1 MGRERLEGVW
11 KMRHRHSGPK
21 VSYRT
26 TKGRVMFRERPIHSH
41 KMFIKKYQPIVN
53 IAKKKGYKVFDLD
66 RRQSTVDEVDIPETY
81 KTDGMIVPDEEGNQR
96 RDLIFIDDDAKEDF
110 KKRAFA
116 HELGHQ
122 HLFASGEDDGS
133 EDSNLPKIEHKADKI
148 GADILGMTVKEFN
161 SPDVTYKDVISN
173 ERKGFFSDREEDEMS
188 DEEYIAKQAIEES
201 GKKAAEMDTED
212 VKIITRGVK
221 EDYDAGIDKIKSSR
235 WQAFAED
242 EDE

>member
-1 MGRERLEGVW
+1 
-11 KMRHRHSGPK
+11 MRHRHSGPK

-26 TKGRVMFRERPIHSH
+26 TRGRVMFRERPIHSH

-81 KTDGMIVPDEEGNQR
+81 RTDGMIVPDEEGNER
-96 RDLIFIDDDAKEDF
+96 RDLIFIDDDAKEEF
-110 KKRAFA
+110 KRKAFA

-122 HLFASGEDDGS
+122 HLFASGEDDGKG
-133 EDSNLPKIEHKADKI
+133 DSNIQKIEHKADRI

-173 ERKGFFSDREEDEMS
+173 ERKGFFSDREEDKMS
-188 DEEYIAKQAIEES
+188 DEEYIAKQAIERS
-201 GKKAAEMDTED
+201 GREAVEMEPED
-212 VKIITRGVK
+212 VESITKSVR
-221 EDYDAGIDKIKSSR
+221 EDADTDKTKSSR
-235 WQAFAED
+235 WQGFSED
-242 EDE
+242 DE